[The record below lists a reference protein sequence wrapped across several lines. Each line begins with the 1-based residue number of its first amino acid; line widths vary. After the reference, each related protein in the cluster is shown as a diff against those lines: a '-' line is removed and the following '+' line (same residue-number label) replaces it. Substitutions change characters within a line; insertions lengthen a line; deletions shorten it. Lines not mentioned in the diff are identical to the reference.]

1 MANIY
6 VNEKSG
12 LIAKAS
18 DLAGIKELA
27 EELHFKI
34 LVNDYRSFFY
44 GIYRRHNPNTGQ
56 YEFRKVSKINAQK
69 EQMLIK
75 QGYEK
80 IKAAYSNEISKEFLW
95 QSHIEKKNL
104 EGGV

>member
-18 DLAGIKELA
+18 DLAGIKELV
-27 EELHFKI
+27 EDLHFKI

-44 GIYRRHNPNTGQ
+44 GIYRRHNTDTGK
-56 YEFRKVSKINAQK
+56 YEFRKVSKINEQK
-69 EQMLIK
+69 EQMLIS

-80 IKAAYSNEISKEFLW
+80 IKAAYSNEIPKEFLW
-95 QSHIEKKNL
+95 QGYIEK
-104 EGGV
+104 

>member
-6 VNEKSG
+6 VNDKSG

-27 EELHFKI
+27 EDLHFKI

-44 GIYRRHNPNTGQ
+44 GIYRRHNPDTGQ
-56 YEFRKVSKINAQK
+56 YEFRKVSRINDQK
-69 EQMLIK
+69 ERVLVNE
-75 QGYEK
+75 GYVK
-80 IKAAYSNEISKEFLW
+80 IKAAYSNEIPKKFLW
-95 QSHIEKKNL
+95 QSQNEK
-104 EGGV
+104 